1 MMCQS
6 SGRPPI
12 SPMGLGRTC
21 VSSLIRVPSPPARI
35 TAFMPIAYWKTPG
48 ARASCAE
55 PRIVLYA
62 DEARRVAAQRRDRLL
77 RAQVT
82 REQVPR
88 GLAGLRVRIDR
99 RPARDLVALAR
110 EHWPIVHAQI
120 EHAAA
125 DPGRRIERVGHAC
138 D

>member
-12 SPMGLGRTC
+12 STMGLGRTC

-88 GLAGLRVRIDR
+88 GLRRLSRRI
-99 RPARDLVALAR
+99 ARAPTPRLLAVASR
-110 EHWPIVHAQI
+110 DWPIVHAQI

-125 DPGRRIERVGHAC
+125 DPGRRIER
-138 D
+138 